1 MKIVKSEE
9 EIIIEEDSES
19 EQEAVEEPTRSKS
32 KNDPLFKWPKKP
44 ITWTMPKSFDDEI
57 QQ

>member
-32 KNDPLFKWPKKP
+32 KIDPLFKWLKKP
-44 ITWTMPKSFDDEI
+44 IT
-57 QQ
+57 

>member
-32 KNDPLFKWPKKP
+32 KIDSLFKWPKKP
-44 ITWTMPKSFDDEI
+44 IT
-57 QQ
+57 